1 MIASLKDSATH
12 GYFDWYLSLFSPGI
26 QVDLHSPDSLNC
38 LLPSKV
44 ANQALK
50 RALNPQEPED
60 SLTEEDFALAASLE
74 YVSPL
79 SILVF
84 SPIDLQSLATSRV

>member
-1 MIASLKDSATH
+1 MHIQFTNLFTIIVNRNVIH
-12 GYFDWYLSLFSPGI
+12 LFVVHLSGI
-26 QVDLHSPDSLNC
+26 QVDIQSPDSLNC

-50 RALNPQEPED
+50 RAFNAQEPED

-74 YVSPL
+74 
-79 SILVF
+79 
-84 SPIDLQSLATSRV
+84 